1 MGIAKDKLT
10 PEQRLANYRELA
22 REFPEGHI
30 TEVLRDLIA
39 ELEQQL
45 RSSAK

>member
-1 MGIAKDKLT
+1 MGTDKDTPT
-10 PEQRLANYRELA
+10 PEQQLANYRELA

-30 TEVLRDLIA
+30 TEVLRDLIS